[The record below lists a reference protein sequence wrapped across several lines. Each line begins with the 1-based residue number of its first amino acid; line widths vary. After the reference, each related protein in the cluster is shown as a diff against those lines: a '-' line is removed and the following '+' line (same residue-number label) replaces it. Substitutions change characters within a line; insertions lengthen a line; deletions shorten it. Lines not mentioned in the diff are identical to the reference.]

1 MVWHKPMQ
9 VIDFIGGRTR
19 TRTWDPLIKSQLLY
33 QLSYAPYAVVFNTQ
47 MRIEAFLFLPAAR
60 HRLSRI
66 LMPAQLIPHL
76 GVERQ
81 AARGYKEFGARS
93 PQRLGTRGA
102 RHAGACRGHA
112 VGGAPMRRFDTIGI
126 WLRVGRSR
134 AAARRPAKGRCMDL
148 FHIIMR

>member
-1 MVWHKPMQ
+1 
-9 VIDFIGGRTR
+9 
-19 TRTWDPLIKSQLLY
+19 
-33 QLSYAPYAVVFNTQ
+33 

-93 PQRLGTRGA
+93 PQRGVDRALAQGVLVMPALVAGTRWVA
-102 RHAGACRGHA
+102 H
-112 VGGAPMRRFDTIGI
+112 P
-126 WLRVGRSR
+126 
-134 AAARRPAKGRCMDL
+134 
-148 FHIIMR
+148 